1 MNDRLTKEEKL
12 RLLCGKG
19 NWRTEDFDG
28 KLVNVRMTDASMG
41 VRMPMNQ
48 NEWQDEAPNVSYP
61 SMQMLANT
69 WDKETARTYAAC
81 VADDCLDAGADVL
94 LGPGVNIKRDPLC
107 GRNFE
112 YLSED
117 PFLAGTLGREYV
129 FGLQGEGA
137 AACVKHFCAN
147 NSEINRRQQ
156 TSDVDERVL
165 REIYYKPFEMACE
178 AKPLSVM
185 CSYNR
190 INGVRASEYKKGFD
204 ALYNELGFDGIIISD
219 WDAVKD
225 RTASAN
231 AGLALEMPFRK
242 ENYDGLVEGYKAGKL
257 PDETLDAL
265 SDRVLTFVERSKKLQ
280 EGKTRKYTKEERI
293 AFTQRAEE
301 EGIVLLK
308 NNGVLPLKAGSKL
321 SMCGWYARPCGFEW
335 SKNPELV
342 VGGGSGRVIRLTPMF
357 DMKEL
362 LEEKFGEIAYEYAFS
377 DTGVVDGFMDQAAA
391 VSNAGESD
399 INLVFAGTGSRVESE
414 GGDRTSMRL
423 SAVQERT
430 ILDTAE
436 VNPNTVVVIFAGA
449 PVDMSAW
456 LDKVAAVVWAGF
468 PGERGGEALVNIL
481 TGAVCPSGKLSE
493 TFPKTYEDT
502 PVYCEYRDSQVTR
515 YNEGLDV
522 GYRWYDRHP
531 AGVQFPFGFGLSYTT
546 FVYDGLCLETD
557 GERVKVRYNI
567 KNIGKYDAKE
577 VSEVY
582 VRPISPMVYRPLKEL
597 KGFEKTFVKAGSSE
611 NVEVVLERSAFAYWS
626 TAKDCWTVDDGVYE
640 IDVGASAQDIRLVGK
655 VKVKN
660 GELSVLG

>member
-1 MNDRLTKEEKL
+1 MKWALLRARDTGRCRRQRERAMEKKVVTLEDIAERLGTTKNTVSRALRDCSDIGAATKERVKQTAMEMGYVPNRIAGFLRSKRSNIIAVVVNSLTNPFYSICMDHCTDYMGEKGYRPL
-12 RLLCGKG
+12 ISIIRKDVDVGEIISCVQNGACGILSFL
-19 NWRTEDFDG
+19 D
-28 KLVNVRMTDASMG
+28 VTDDAIDYCE
-41 VRMPMNQ
+41 Q
-48 NEWQDEAPNVSYP
+48 N
-61 SMQMLANT
+61 
-69 WDKETARTYAAC
+69 K
-81 VADDCLDAGADVL
+81 
-94 LGPGVNIKRDPLC
+94 I
-107 GRNFE
+107 
-112 YLSED
+112 
-117 PFLAGTLGREYV
+117 PFLICG
-129 FGLQGEGA
+129 F
-137 AACVKHFCAN
+137 
-147 NSEINRRQQ
+147 
-156 TSDVDERVL
+156 
-165 REIYYKPFEMACE
+165 KPH
-178 AKPLSVM
+178 
-185 CSYNR
+185 
-190 INGVRASEYKKGFD
+190 
-204 ALYNELGFDGIIISD
+204 
-219 WDAVKD
+219 
-225 RTASAN
+225 
-231 AGLALEMPFRK
+231 
-242 ENYDGLVEGYKAGKL
+242 
-257 PDETLDAL
+257 
-265 SDRVLTFVERSKKLQ
+265 SDRVSALYSDEYQCARLVAQEAIVCGAKHPCFVDLAKNNAGAMRREGFAATLKGAGLGCDIYTYNYYSK
-280 EGKTRKYTKEERI
+280 E
-293 AFTQRAEE
+293 AS
-301 EGIVLLK
+301 IVLLK
-308 NNGVLPLKAGSKL
+308 NNGVLPLKEGKKL
-321 SMCGWYARPCGFEW
+321 SICGWYARPCGFEW
-335 SKNPELV
+335 SKNPEFI

-423 SAVQERT
+423 SAAQERT

-436 VNPNTVVVIFAGA
+436 VNPNTVVVLFAGA
-449 PVDMSAW
+449 PIDMSAW

-502 PVYCEYRDSQVTR
+502 PVYREYRDSQVTR
-515 YNEGLDV
+515 YQEGLDV

-546 FVYDGLCLETD
+546 FVYEGLRLETD
-557 GERVKVRYNI
+557 GERVKVRYDL

-582 VRPISPMVYRPLKEL
+582 IRPISPMVYRPLKEL

-611 NVEVVLERSAFAYWS
+611 TAEVVLERSAFAYWS

-660 GELSVLG
+660 GKFTVLG